1 MQLTIQQWLN
11 STGDDH
17 VMKEHGI
24 YRPMLTFEGDMF
36 IGSVSYESKKG
47 LFKIIMGGDYYGTYD
62 MQISRISN
70 IEGLLD
76 FLLHIH
82 QKEWITGQ
90 HLKDFLD
97 CFFCVVHLKT
107 GEFLTEYVGCQ
118 WGMNKPPSKDT
129 MSPTYAKIMAEIE
142 D

>member
-1 MQLTIQQWLN
+1 
-11 STGDDH
+11 
-17 VMKEHGI
+17 
-24 YRPMLTFEGDMF
+24 MF

-47 LFKIIMGGDYYGTYD
+47 LFKIIMGGVYDGTYD
-62 MQISRISN
+62 MEISRISDKK
-70 IEGLLD
+70 GFLD

-82 QKEWITGQ
+82 SKEWITGQ

-107 GEFLTEYVGCQ
+107 GEYMQEYLGCV
-118 WGMNKPPSKDT
+118 WGMNEAPSKDT
-129 MSPTYAKIMAEIE
+129 MSPGYAKIMAEIE